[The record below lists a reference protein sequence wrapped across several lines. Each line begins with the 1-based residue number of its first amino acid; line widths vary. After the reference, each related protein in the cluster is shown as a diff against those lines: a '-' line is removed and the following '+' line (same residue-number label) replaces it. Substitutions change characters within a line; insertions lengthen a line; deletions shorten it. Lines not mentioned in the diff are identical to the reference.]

1 MTLEIGTLLAN
12 RYRITAVIAQGGM
25 GAIYRAHDESLGVEA
40 AVKENLFSSED
51 SSRQFHREATL
62 LAALRHPNL
71 PRVTDHFVLAGQG
84 QYLVMDY
91 IDGEDIR
98 QRLSRQNIS
107 EDEAVSIGVAVC
119 QALSYLHTRVPP
131 VIHRDIKPG
140 NIKITSTGQVF
151 LVDFGLAK
159 ISQPGQATT
168 TGAQALTP
176 GYAPPEQYGQ
186 GTQPASDIYALGA
199 TLYAAMTGKVPE
211 DGLARAM
218 GSATLTP
225 LRVHNPALS
234 ERIAQVIERAMAI
247 KPADRYNNAEDFRLA
262 LLSISPAT
270 RLSSHPA
277 SAMPSD
283 QFAVDVTMRSKPL
296 PTIATPQMPPGFTP
310 TPPPSKPLNPPAK
323 KLPIAAII
331 IGVVV
336 VLALMIGGILII
348 SNNPQE
354 SLQPTTTF
362 ALPSTKAPSPLP
374 PTATSSP
381 VPATAVPSITPPPAT
396 PTVATTSTA
405 AATST
410 SAATPLGGGSGQIAF
425 VSLRANNLPQIF
437 LANPD
442 GANPSQLTKLPDGAC
457 QPDWSPDGKRLV
469 FVSPCRSRQSEYRGS
484 TLYLINADGSN
495 LTPLP
500 SMPGGDFDPAWSP
513 DGKQIA
519 FTSLR
524 ESIQHIFLI
533 NLSDNKVIRFSAESS
548 FDGKPA
554 WSPDGKL
561 IAFESTRL
569 GTLQI
574 WVAEASGQNTRQFT
588 ILPGSVAFNP
598 RWTPDGQNII
608 FNRDQALPVLWIK
621 QYKDLAPEFKVSEEI
636 RPVENARYSKDGQW
650 IVFENWKSAN
660 RDIYR
665 MAFNGSNLTQLTND
679 PAVDFSP
686 VWRP

>member
-1 MTLEIGTLLAN
+1 MTLDIGALLAN

-25 GAIYRAHDESLGVEA
+25 GAIYRANDESLGVEA

-62 LAALRHPNL
+62 LAGLRHPNL
-71 PRVTDHFVLAGQG
+71 PRVTDHFVIAGQG

-98 QRLSRQNIS
+98 QMLTRQNLS

-119 QALSYLHTRVPP
+119 QALTYLHTRVPP

-140 NIKITSTGQVF
+140 NIKITSSGQVF

-159 ISQPGQATT
+159 VSQPGHATT

-199 TLYAAMTGKVPE
+199 TLYAAMTGKIPE

-218 GSATLTP
+218 GSAHLTP

-234 ERIAQVIERAMAI
+234 ERIAQVIARAMAV
-247 KPADRYNNAEDFRLA
+247 KPTDRYANAEEFRLA
-262 LLSISPAT
+262 LLSVSPAA
-270 RLSSHPA
+270 RLSSRAA
-277 SAMPSD
+277 STSPSD

-296 PTIATPQMPPGFTP
+296 PTVATPQMPPGFTP
-310 TPPPSKPLNPPAK
+310 PPSPSRLQTPSPKKPPVVGIV
-323 KLPIAAII
+323 IA
-331 IGVVV
+331 VVI
-336 VLALMIGGILII
+336 VLALVMGGILLL
-348 SNNPQE
+348 SNQPKAPI
-354 SLQPTTTF
+354 QPTGTSAVPATI
-362 ALPSTKAPSPLP
+362 APSPLP
-374 PTATSSP
+374 PTATP
-381 VPATAVPSITPPPAT
+381 PAPATAAPSINPPPAIPTAAST
-396 PTVATTSTA
+396 PTTS
-405 AATST
+405 ATST
-410 SAATPLGGGSGQIAF
+410 LAATPMGGGGGQIAF

-437 LANPD
+437 LMNADGSNPT
-442 GANPSQLTKLPDGAC
+442 QLTRLPDGAC

-469 FVSPCRSRQSEYRGS
+469 FVSPCRARQSEYRGS
-484 TLYLINADGSN
+484 TLYLINADGAN

-533 NLSDNKVIRFSAESS
+533 NLSDNKVTRFSAESS

-574 WVAEASGQNTRQFT
+574 WVAEASGQNTKQFT
-588 ILPGSVAFNP
+588 IIPGSIAFNA
-598 RWTPDGQNII
+598 RWTADGQNIV

-621 QYKDLAPEFKVSEEI
+621 QYKDLTPEFKVSEEI

-650 IVFENWKSAN
+650 IVFENWKSTN

-665 MAFNGSNLTQLTND
+665 MMFNGSNLTQLTND

-686 VWRP
+686 AWRP